1 MLTRAKRQQLSI
13 ICAVAALVAASAASS
28 AAATKVARGAIYVHL
43 ITKHGKPDLAALGFQ
58 ICASKTPRASIR
70 TLKSCATVREGQ
82 AALTI
87 PAGVWYLHSLGGRT
101 QGPCYNRRNDGA
113 RHAACSPVRVASG
126 KTKTV
131 RWYVP
136 RSR

>member
-1 MLTRAKRQQLSI
+1 MLTRANRQQLAV
-13 ICAVAALVAASAASS
+13 ICAVAALVAAPAASS
-28 AAATKVARGAIYVHL
+28 AASTHQARGAIYVHL
-43 ITKHGKPDLAALGFQ
+43 ITKRGRPDLQAFGFL
-58 ICASKTPRASIR
+58 ICASKKPTASTR
-70 TLKSCATVREGQ
+70 TLRSCAMVRNGQ

-87 PAGVWYLHSLGGRT
+87 PAGAWYLHSLGAGK

-113 RHAACSPVRVASG
+113 RHAACSPVRVSSG
-126 KTKTV
+126 KTKSV